1 MGGLGMTNELYHYG
15 IKNQR
20 WGTRR
25 FQYEDGTLTPEG
37 KERYRK
43 YSESQRAQDRRMYSK
58 GAEKRIEKR
67 ISEGEG
73 IKGAR
78 SEEANRIE
86 RYREASKTNA
96 KIGKVVGA
104 AGFGAAA
111 VAGELYVKN
120 ILKSQVVTDNTINR
134 FIKNNSK
141 AFNLGVN
148 IAGPA
153 IIVAAAATGREIGGK
168 VGKGG
173 TMMVGGYKPEQSR

>member
-1 MGGLGMTNELYHYG
+1 MTNELYHYG

-104 AGFGAAA
+104 A
-111 VAGELYVKN
+111 
-120 ILKSQVVTDNTINR
+120 
-134 FIKNNSK
+134 
-141 AFNLGVN
+141 
-148 IAGPA
+148 
-153 IIVAAAATGREIGGK
+153 TGREIGGK